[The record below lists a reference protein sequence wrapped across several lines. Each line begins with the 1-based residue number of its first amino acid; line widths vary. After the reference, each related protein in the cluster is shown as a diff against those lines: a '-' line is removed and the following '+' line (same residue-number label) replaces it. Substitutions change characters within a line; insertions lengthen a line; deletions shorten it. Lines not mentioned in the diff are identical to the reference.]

1 MQEAAHLLWNALNCL
16 YFISNKIKKR
26 DKRVEGE
33 QKKKL
38 KLGNI
43 FFLNKESSFYSLH
56 FKELR

>member
-33 QKKKL
+33 QKKKM
-38 KLGNI
+38 KVREH
-43 FFLNKESSFYSLH
+43 FFSK
-56 FKELR
+56 